1 MKNNNTRR
9 DFFRTA
15 LAGGALAKIGAM
27 NGYAQGATDY
37 KALVCVFLLGGN
49 DGNNVIVPQQ
59 QAAYNAYKS
68 IRLGLALPDN
78 SAKLLPVTDASS
90 GLPYALSDG
99 LAGVH
104 PLWAQNKLAVVAN
117 VGMLVKPT
125 TRAQYLANSVP
136 LPTNLFSHSDQTS
149 QMQSGVPSTG
159 GGTGWAGRIADQAA
173 PMNGAASFP
182 AGFSIS
188 GPALF
193 TTGNIVQSASLYPGF
208 DLDLYGMNFW
218 PATASAARKTALQ
231 ELLTFDSGMALV
243 QAANKVRQDASA
255 LNAMLKDTSGTP
267 PLPTVFPGTQIG
279 QQLQQVANIIRLRNS
294 TGMKRQVFFCAL
306 GGFDTHGSQGW
317 QHWDL
322 LLQLGAAMGA
332 FYQATTDMGIADKV
346 TSFTLSEFGRS
357 LQPSGSG
364 SDHGWGNHQMVMGG
378 AVQGGKVYGQFPTM
392 ALGGPDDSGNRGVWI
407 PSTSTDQ
414 FGATLGS
421 WFGLTPAQIAAVFP
435 NLANFSQQNLG
446 FV

>member
-1 MKNNNTRR
+1 MNNNKTRR
-9 DFFRTA
+9 DFFRKA

-27 NGYAQGATDY
+27 NAYAQSASDY

-49 DGNNVIVPQQ
+49 DGNNVIVPQA
-59 QAAYNAYKS
+59 QAEYNAYKA
-68 IRLGLALPDN
+68 IRLGLSLPDT
-78 SAKLLPVTDASS
+78 SAKLLPVTDAAT

-136 LPTNLFSHSDQTS
+136 LPTNLFSHSDQIG

-173 PMNGAASFP
+173 TMNGAASFP
-182 AGFSIS
+182 AGFSTS

-193 TTGNIVQSASLYPGF
+193 TTGNVVQSASLYPGF

-218 PATASAARKTALQ
+218 PATAATARKTALQ

-255 LNAMLKDTSGTP
+255 LNAMLKDNSGTP
-267 PLPTVFPGTQIG
+267 ALTTVFPGTQIG
-279 QQLQQVANIIRLRNS
+279 QQMQQVANIIRLRNA

-317 QHWDL
+317 AHWDL

-332 FYQATTDMGIADKV
+332 FYQATTEMAIADKV

-364 SDHGWGNHQMVMGG
+364 SDHGWGNHHMVMGG
-378 AVQGGKVYGQFPTM
+378 AVQGGKIYGQFPVM
-392 ALGGPDDSGNRGVWI
+392 ALGGPNDSGNRGVWI
-407 PSTSTDQ
+407 PGVSTDQ

-435 NLANFSQQNLG
+435 NLVNFSQQNLG